1 MGILGKLSMKKED
14 GIEVKESKTAVKK
27 TVKKSVKKETEVT
40 TATEVK
46 KQKGGNISNR
56 VLLRPLVTEKGAIMG
71 AQNKY
76 CFIVDKNANKITVK
90 QAVKETYGIMPISV
104 RTINVSG
111 KEKRYGR
118 NVGRRSD
125 YKKAIVALPKG
136 KTITLHEGV

>member
-1 MGILGKLSMKKED
+1 MKKED
-14 GIEVKESKTAVKK
+14 GVEVKETKTVAKKGVKK
-27 TVKKSVKKETEVT
+27 AVKKETVVS
-40 TATEVK
+40 ASTEVK

-71 AQNKY
+71 VQNKY